1 MAKLR
6 VHNIESG
13 PASSDVAFGISG
25 DTIAVSSDSIQNNV
39 WKDSGG
45 NTLFQSDGSGTMSN
59 VNAGLTGGGP
69 QLISSQTAS
78 GAASVSFTTGI
89 DSTYDLY
96 MFVCLDCNPATDT
109 PTFTFQAGSGYN
121 TTMTTTAYRCWKF
134 ESGDSDMNFDTG
146 AAQAQGTN
154 YQQLCEDVGNGAD
167 ECCAGEIFLFN
178 PSSTTYLKSFYSTFN
193 SYQYEDRSYNHY
205 VAGYFNTTS
214 AITQVQFKFSS
225 GNFDG
230 KIKMYGVS

>member
-1 MAKLR
+1 M
-6 VHNIESG
+6 
-13 PASSDVAFGISG
+13 
-25 DTIAVSSDSIQNNV
+25 
-39 WKDSGG
+39 
-45 NTLFQSDGSGTMSN
+45 
-59 VNAGLTGGGP
+59 
-69 QLISSQTAS
+69 ISSQTAS

-134 ESGDSDMNFDTG
+134 ESGDSDMNMDTG
-146 AAQAQGTN
+146 AMQAQGPN

-205 VAGYFNTTS
+205 VAGYFNTTT

-230 KIKMYGVS
+230 KIKMYGIA